1 LFLSALIQKGLLSE
15 EQARQI
21 LLEIKSTN
29 KRAEE
34 IIVRKKFSRMKKI
47 SLKVKS
53 VSFLNYRLKFF
64 TKNET
69 IPQTILNIIPEDTA
83 RHYKFIA
90 FNKEGNT
97 LEVGMVFL
105 MI

>member
-1 LFLSALIQKGLLSE
+1 
-15 EQARQI
+15 
-21 LLEIKSTN
+21 
-29 KRAEE
+29 
-34 IIVRKKFSRMKKI
+34 V
-47 SLKVKS
+47 
-53 VSFLNYRLKFF
+53 KFF
-64 TKNET
+64 AKNET